1 MPITFRGGEMA
12 RPVICRR
19 VCWMADSDYFKPR
32 GVPLRQLEEVALGV
46 DELEAIRLADLGGMY
61 QEDAAAKIGVSRQT
75 FGNIIA
81 SAHRKVADAL
91 VNAKALKI
99 EGGVVTMTER
109 QFVCGGCKHEWSVP
123 YGTARPAECPKCK
136 STNIHRAPQDRG
148 WAKGRGRHGR
158 GMCGRQI

>member
-1 MPITFRGGEMA
+1 MA

-19 VCWMADSDYFKPR
+19 VCWRGNSDYFKPR
-32 GVPLRQLEEVALGV
+32 GVPLRFLEEVALGV
-46 DELEAIRLADLGGMY
+46 DELEAIRLADLEGMY
-61 QEDAAAKIGVSRQT
+61 QEDAARRMRVSRQT

-91 VNAKALKI
+91 ANAKALRI

-109 QFVCGGCKHEWSVP
+109 QFVCSDCKNEWSVP

-136 STNIHRAPQDRG
+136 STNVHRAPQDRG
-148 WAKGRGRHGR
+148 WARGRGHYGR
-158 GMCGRQI
+158 GLCGRRS